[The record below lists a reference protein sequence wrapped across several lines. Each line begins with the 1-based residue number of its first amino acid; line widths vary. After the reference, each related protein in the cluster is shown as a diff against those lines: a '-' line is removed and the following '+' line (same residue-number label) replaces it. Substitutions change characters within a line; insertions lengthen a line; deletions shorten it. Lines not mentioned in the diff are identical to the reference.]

1 MALEGVNRFG
11 VKAAIG
17 GRSSSVVIWEKY
29 SATFGDWPLMQP
41 IARVQSI
48 SVFKILGRH
57 ASIYGRRRECEDART
72 PDQVWSVKINPRD

>member
-11 VKAAIG
+11 AKAAIG

-48 SVFKILGRH
+48 SVFKNLGRH
-57 ASIYGRRRECEDART
+57 ASIWTEGGMRGRSYSLSSLECE
-72 PDQVWSVKINPRD
+72 S

>member
-1 MALEGVNRFG
+1 MALEGVNRSG
-11 VKAAIG
+11 AKAVIG

-41 IARVQSI
+41 TARVQSI

-57 ASIYGRRRECEDART
+57 ASRWTEGEEYEDART